1 MQRNFILCRLM
12 ERNTNKNIFYR
23 MYKMQVLKNLKK
35 ELRFF
40 HQNISLKQTE
50 PEFFLE
56 KKKMKNLVTNR
67 KI

>member
-1 MQRNFILCRLM
+1 
-12 ERNTNKNIFYR
+12 

-50 PEFFLE
+50 PEFFR
-56 KKKMKNLVTNR
+56 KKKNKNLVTDR
-67 KI
+67 SI

>member
-50 PEFFLE
+50 PEFF
-56 KKKMKNLVTNR
+56 
-67 KI
+67 